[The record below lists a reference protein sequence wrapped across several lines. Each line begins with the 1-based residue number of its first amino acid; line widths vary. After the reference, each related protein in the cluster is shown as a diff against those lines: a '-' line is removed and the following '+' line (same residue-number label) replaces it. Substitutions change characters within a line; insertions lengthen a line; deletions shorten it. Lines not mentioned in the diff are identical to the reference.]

1 MAKTVGEGQA
11 MDSAASARDALVFSQ
26 QAEQILAHLC
36 ERLAPE
42 DYRLVRQLLH
52 LEELAIVAACT
63 AAEERLLAAVVAHCS
78 DHTLA
83 LEATI
88 AHVRATNAD
97 CETLQ
102 RRAARRA
109 GT

>member
-1 MAKTVGEGQA
+1 
-11 MDSAASARDALVFSQ
+11 MDSAMAASDGLAFAQ
-26 QAEQILAHLC
+26 QADQVLAHLR

-52 LEELAIVAACT
+52 LEELATVGACT
-63 AAEERLLAAVVAHCS
+63 AAEQRLLNALVAHFP
-78 DHTLA
+78 DHALA

-97 CETLQ
+97 CDTLQ
-102 RRAARRA
+102 GRAARRA

>member
-1 MAKTVGEGQA
+1 
-11 MDSAASARDALVFSQ
+11 MDSVASERDALTFAQ
-26 QAEQILAHLC
+26 QAEQVLAQLRA
-36 ERLAPE
+36 RLAPE

-52 LEELAIVAACT
+52 LEELATVAACT
-63 AAEERLLAAVVAHCS
+63 AAEQHLLNALVAHFP
-78 DHTLA
+78 DHSLA

-97 CETLQ
+97 CETLR
-102 RRAARRA
+102 RRAIPPL